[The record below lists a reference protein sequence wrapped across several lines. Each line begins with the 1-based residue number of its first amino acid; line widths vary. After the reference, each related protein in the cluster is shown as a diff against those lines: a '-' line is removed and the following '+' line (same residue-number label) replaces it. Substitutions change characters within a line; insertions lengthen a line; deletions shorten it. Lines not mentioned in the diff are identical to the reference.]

1 MSLEKRIETEVV
13 ASLKG
18 GDKIKVST
26 LRMLRAAI
34 NNFRLSAEAKPL
46 TDSDILKI
54 IQQQVKQHRD
64 SIEQFKKGGRNDL
77 VEKET
82 KELEILLDYMPKQLT
97 DEELKIIVS
106 EVIASVGAISK
117 KEMGIVIKEVM
128 QKVKG
133 AAEGKRVSQI
143 AVGLLK

>member
-1 MSLEKRIETEVV
+1 MSLEKRIETEVI

-34 NNFRLSAEAKPL
+34 NNFRLSAEAKPV
-46 TDSDILKI
+46 TDSDVLKI

-64 SIEQFKKGGRNDL
+64 SIEQFKKGERNDL

-97 DEELKIIVS
+97 DEELKIISS
-106 EVIASVGAISK
+106 EVIASVNATGK
-117 KEMGIVIKEVM
+117 KEMGLVIKEVM

-143 AVGLLK
+143 VAGLLK